1 MMFITSYPALRINDY
16 LVISD
21 LHLGI
26 TRELYERG
34 VSMPSQLSKII
45 DRIHKIK
52 KISGAK
58 KLVLL
63 GDTKHSIPSI
73 SYQELK
79 EIPDFLSKLKFDSII
94 LIKGN
99 HDGNIEDLIP
109 LSLKGKV
116 KVKKSF
122 VIGDY
127 LLTHGH
133 RNVKTRKN
141 IVMGHNHPHIRFI
154 DKLGAR
160 YIEPCWVIGKYKKKK
175 IILVPTFNELCGAS
189 IINSKGKF
197 LGPIAKK
204 INKNNAKVFLL
215 DGTYL
220 GYIKE
225 LMDDKQGV

>member
-1 MMFITSYPALRINDY
+1 MMFITGYPALRINDY

-26 TRELYERG
+26 TRELYEKG

-52 KISGAK
+52 KISRAK

-63 GDTKHSIPSI
+63 GDTKHNIPGI

-79 EIPDFLSKLKFDSII
+79 EIPMFLEKLRFESII
-94 LIKGN
+94 LVKGN
-99 HDGNIEDLIP
+99 HDGNIEKLIP
-109 LSLKGKV
+109 ASLKSRV

-133 RNVKTRKN
+133 RNVKTDKN
-141 IVMGHNHPHIRFI
+141 IIMGHNHPHVRFV
-154 DKLGAR
+154 DKLGAK
-160 YIEPCWVIGKYKKKK
+160 YIEPCWVMGKYKKRK

-189 IINSKGKF
+189 IVNSREKF

-204 INKNNAKVFLL
+204 IKKSSAKIFLL

-220 GYIKE
+220 GYIKD
-225 LMDDKQGV
+225 LMDDNHGI